1 MLKSVVLT
9 ATLALTATAAM
20 AEAPLKV
27 RVYQADGASFN
38 VTSTLI
44 SGEKEVIVIDGGFTR
59 ADALRIAANVLDS
72 GKTLKTIFVSQA
84 DPDYYF
90 GVETLKQFFPHAEV
104 LTTPAVLE
112 KIQAKVAGKVAYWG
126 PKMGANAPKQ
136 PVLPQAY
143 TAKSLQL
150 EGHSIEI
157 RGTSGI
163 LAHRP
168 YLWIPSLRMIAG
180 DIAVFQQM
188 HVWTA
193 DTQSVAERQAWQAQL
208 NEMLALKPEMV
219 VPGHMRQGEKTDTS
233 AILYTAEYLKRF
245 EQEAGK
251 AKDGNALISA
261 MQAAYPD
268 AVGAIS
274 LEIGARVA
282 KGEMKW

>member
-1 MLKSVVLT
+1 
-9 ATLALTATAAM
+9 
-20 AEAPLKV
+20 
-27 RVYQADGASFN
+27 
-38 VTSTLI
+38 
-44 SGEKEVIVIDGGFTR
+44 
-59 ADALRIAANVLDS
+59 
-72 GKTLKTIFVSQA
+72 
-84 DPDYYF
+84 
-90 GVETLKQFFPHAEV
+90 
-104 LTTPAVLE
+104 
-112 KIQAKVAGKVAYWG
+112 
-126 PKMGANAPKQ
+126 
-136 PVLPQAY
+136 
-143 TAKSLQL
+143 
-150 EGHSIEI
+150 
-157 RGTSGI
+157 
-163 LAHRP
+163 
-168 YLWIPSLRMIAG
+168 MIAG

-219 VPGHMRQGEKTDTS
+219 VPGHMRQGEKTIHPRFGTPRN
-233 AILYTAEYLKRF
+233 IRKRF

>member
-1 MLKSVVLT
+1 
-9 ATLALTATAAM
+9 
-20 AEAPLKV
+20 
-27 RVYQADGASFN
+27 
-38 VTSTLI
+38 
-44 SGEKEVIVIDGGFTR
+44 
-59 ADALRIAANVLDS
+59 
-72 GKTLKTIFVSQA
+72 
-84 DPDYYF
+84 
-90 GVETLKQFFPHAEV
+90 
-104 LTTPAVLE
+104 
-112 KIQAKVAGKVAYWG
+112 
-126 PKMGANAPKQ
+126 MGANAPKQ

-157 RGTSGI
+157 RGTDGI

-168 YLWIPSLRMIAG
+168 YLWIPSLKMIAG

-219 VPGHMRQGEKTDTS
+219 VPGHMRQGEKRYIRDS
-233 AILYTAEYLKRF
+233 VHRGISKRF

-282 KGEMKW
+282 KGEMKWYRIAAG